1 MTMKKIMVVG
11 SSGYVGNYMMKT
23 LARKYPQV
31 AVVGMSRSAKA
42 REEETAKLP
51 NVSYV
56 KGDALEPES
65 FRKHL

>member
-1 MTMKKIMVVG
+1 MVVG
-11 SSGYVGNYMMKT
+11 SSGYVGNYMIKT

-31 AVVGMSRSAKA
+31 SIIGMSRSALP
-42 REEETAKLP
+42 REDETAKLS

-65 FRKHL
+65 FRRHL